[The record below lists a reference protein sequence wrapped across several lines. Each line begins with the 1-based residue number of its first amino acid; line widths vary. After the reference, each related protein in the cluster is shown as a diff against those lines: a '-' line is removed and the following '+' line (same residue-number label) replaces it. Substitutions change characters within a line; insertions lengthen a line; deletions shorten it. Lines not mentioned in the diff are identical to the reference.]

1 MTVITGLVLLGTL
14 APAHADQAVPAG
26 WTHARLAL
34 ATFVI
39 LDPQI
44 QGNPA
49 LIGDRQQQGV
59 LRALRRDSGDALK
72 RHYPQATVVWG
83 TPGPAIIRV
92 TPILNAPLALPPSS
106 KLSVSL
112 TFDLPEG
119 ARVVMVESFGVVTLW
134 RRGTEAANYAF
145 DRVVY
150 RLP

>member
-1 MTVITGLVLLGTL
+1 M
-14 APAHADQAVPAG
+14 
-26 WTHARLAL
+26 
-34 ATFVI
+34 I
-39 LDPQI
+39 LNPQI

-49 LIGDRQQQGV
+49 LISDSQQQGV
-59 LRALRRDSGDALK
+59 LRAMRKDSGDALK

-92 TPILNAPLALPPSS
+92 TPILNAPSALQPSS

-119 ARVVMVESFGVVTLW
+119 SRVVMVESFGLVTLW
-134 RRGTEAANYAF
+134 RRGSEAANYAF
-145 DRVVY
+145 DRVAH